1 MRRLNQDA
9 IVAIIL
15 LLVSGVL
22 FWSTFSIR
30 SPDYGVLTP
39 SAWPRAIIIALAFL
53 SSIYLIQSVK
63 DGPSEHDEA
72 ENPDKEKGL
81 KAWFVYWK
89 NPIICFVL
97 FFLYLVTLPYL
108 GSLIGG
114 VAFVFSLMSV
124 LGGVAPRDMATH
136 AVLSMATVG
145 GMWSIFNFGL
155 DVILPTGVIFS
166 VL

>member
-9 IVAIIL
+9 IIAILL

-30 SPDYGVLTP
+30 SPDYGVLAP

-53 SSIYLIQSVK
+53 SSIYLLQSIK
-63 DGPSEHDEA
+63 DGASAHDEA
-72 ENPDKEKGL
+72 ENPEKEPGL
-81 KAWFVYWK
+81 KAWLVYWK
-89 NPIICFVL
+89 NPISCFIL

-114 VAFVFSLMSV
+114 VAFVFSVMSL
-124 LGGVAPRDMATH
+124 LGGFAPRDMVNH
-136 AVLSMATVG
+136 AVLSLITVG
-145 GMWSIFNFGL
+145 GMWSIFTFGL
-155 DVILPTGVIFS
+155 DVILPEGVIFS
-166 VL
+166 VF